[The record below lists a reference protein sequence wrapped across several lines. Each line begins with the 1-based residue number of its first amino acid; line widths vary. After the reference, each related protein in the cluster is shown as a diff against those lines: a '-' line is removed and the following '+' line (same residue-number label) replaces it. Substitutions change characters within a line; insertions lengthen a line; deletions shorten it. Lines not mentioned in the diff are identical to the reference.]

1 MFSNN
6 LLIISTFTYTLDIK
20 TVEITSMD
28 LYEKNN

>member
-6 LLIISTFTYTLDIK
+6 LLIISTFTYILDIK
-20 TVEITSMD
+20 TVEIISMD

>member
-6 LLIISTFTYTLDIK
+6 LLIISTFTYILDIK
-20 TVEITSMD
+20 TIEITSMD